1 MAQDI
6 LSAAGV
12 PARVG
17 HEAINDAASHAAGV
31 RPPARPDLRDLDLT
45 RQGTD
50 AHPRVAA

>member
-1 MAQDI
+1 MAQDK

-17 HEAINDAASHAAGV
+17 HAAGV